1 MSDPI
6 PAERPCIVAGFDG
19 SAASRAAVS
28 LAVRR
33 ARDGGRVIVVH
44 AFKPPSDR
52 YGQPNAQHLL
62 DAELASARKRID
74 RLAEEVPGLGSVD
87 WAHEI
92 VGGPAADAIARVAEV
107 EHADEIVIGTRG
119 VGRARALLGSVAHD
133 VLHHASCAVT
143 VIPER
148 AVAPPGAAGSR
159 NVAEAVT

>member
-1 MSDPI
+1 MSEPT

-62 DAELASARKRID
+62 DVELASARKRID
-74 RLAEEVPGLGSVD
+74 RLPEEVPGLGSID
-87 WAHEI
+87 WGHEI
-92 VGGPAADAIARVAEV
+92 VGGPAADAIARVAET
-107 EHADEIVIGTRG
+107 EHADEIIIGTRG

-133 VLHHASCAVT
+133 VLHKAHCAVV

-148 AVAPPGAAGSR
+148 AVAPAAADASR
-159 NVAEAVT
+159 DSVEA

>member
-74 RLAEEVPGLGSVD
+74 RLAEEVPLAVELHGGDPMSELSQVD
-87 WAHEI
+87 C
-92 VGGPAADAIARVAEV
+92 AACN
-107 EHADEIVIGTRG
+107 G
-119 VGRARALLGSVAHD
+119 
-133 VLHHASCAVT
+133 
-143 VIPER
+143 
-148 AVAPPGAAGSR
+148 GSR
-159 NVAEAVT
+159 CADC